1 MHRFRVAVATVALSV
16 GMVSIG
22 FAQSTEEQAST
33 PLPSHSLPISMEGVA
48 GMPHIVDRS
57 AADRAVAL
65 EEWMTEFA
73 EWQKWS
79 MEWRG
84 KRQKG
89 WFTSFR
95 DRREKPDPPAWLAS
109 ECVTVIDEA
118 DPLVHACDLLAEWND
133 EAGAEARR
141 ARLAS
146 MAAIEDN
153 SKTIWWEHIHLDVL
167 WPAMQWQ
174 ASTQGVI
181 GMHAAINVH
190 GRLEIFAAPGAMM
203 VNLPAT
209 NGTRVWRLATNYGF
223 GVRLFE
229 FKFPGFERRAVA
241 HLNLAKGWVVTDY
254 ADLATGRSMDFVGFS
269 MTFKKDRD

>member
-1 MHRFRVAVATVALSV
+1 MHSFRVAVAAVALWV
-16 GMVSIG
+16 GMVSLA
-22 FAQSTEEQAST
+22 FAQGAEEQASA
-33 PLPSHSLPISMEGVA
+33 PLPSRTLPVTMEDVA
-48 GMPHIVDRS
+48 GMPQLVDRS

-65 EEWMTEFA
+65 EQWMKEFA
-73 EWQKWS
+73 EWQTWS
-79 MEWRG
+79 MEWRSR
-84 KRQKG
+84 RQKG

-95 DRREKPDPPAWLAS
+95 DRREKPEPPAWLS
-109 ECVTVIDEA
+109 GQCVTVIDDA
-118 DPLVHACDLLAEWND
+118 DPLMRACDLLAEWND

-141 ARLAS
+141 ARLAA
-146 MAAIEDN
+146 MNAIEDN

-190 GRLEIFAAPGAMM
+190 GRFEIFAAPGAMM
-203 VNLPAT
+203 LNLPAT

-223 GVRLFE
+223 GFRLFE
-229 FKFPGFERRAVA
+229 FKFPGFEQRAVA

-254 ADLATGRSMDFVGFS
+254 ADLATGRSMDFIGFS
-269 MTFKKDRD
+269 MTFKKDR